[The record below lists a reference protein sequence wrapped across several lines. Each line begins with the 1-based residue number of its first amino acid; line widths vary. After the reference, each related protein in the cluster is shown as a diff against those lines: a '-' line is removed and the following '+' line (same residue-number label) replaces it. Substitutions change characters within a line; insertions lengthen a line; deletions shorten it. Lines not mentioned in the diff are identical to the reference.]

1 MAMREA
7 NIYMSPCEVIRHIN
21 DLCQSDSE
29 KDVQIR
35 KLCYKVLKQAKGMS
49 DEVHKHLPKYSHSWG
64 ETNPNWKGKFAIR
77 IEKGYKVDK

>member
-1 MAMREA
+1 MMREA

-35 KLCYKVLKQAKGMS
+35 KYCYKLVKMAKGMS
-49 DEVHKHLPKYSHSWG
+49 TEVHKHLPRYSHTWG
-64 ETNPNWKGKFAIR
+64 ETNPNYLGKHKMR

>member
-1 MAMREA
+1 
-7 NIYMSPCEVIRHIN
+7 MSPCEVIRHIN

-64 ETNPNWKGKFAIR
+64 ETNPNRDNKFLIR
-77 IEKGYKVDK
+77 IEKGYKVDKP